1 MLSSCATKPIATL
14 GETKLPQASDPQS
27 APTPPPAVVTLPTVG
42 GDVEKCTSGPVV
54 NGQMVCPPKE
64 NLTFKC
70 LNCDAREK
78 IIMTWMQKRANQ
90 VIKLQCFSDHFT
102 DEKYRSQLIQ
112 TNGLTRKQVA
122 EKIKSAVHEIP
133 IKMYDGRKGVYGYT
147 YPNDPTI
154 YLNRYYRTQ
163 WDYDNGYWSIDA
175 EVSNA
180 VHEAT
185 HKMGFEHDY
194 RRTSRRPY
202 SVPYTANF
210 AVDECIHEL
219 Q

>member
-42 GDVEKCTSGPVV
+42 GDVAEK
-54 NGQMVCPPKE
+54 
-64 NLTFKC
+64 LTFKC
-70 LNCDAREK
+70 LNCDKREQ

-102 DEKYRSQLIQ
+102 ETKYRSQLIQ

-122 EKIKSAVHEIP
+122 EKIKAAVIEIP
-133 IKMYDGRKGVYGYT
+133 VKMYDGRKGVYGYT

-185 HKMGFEHDY
+185 HKMGFSHDY
-194 RRTSRRPY
+194 RNTSRRPF
-202 SVPYTANF
+202 SVPYSANA
-210 AVDECIHEL
+210 AVDACIGEL
-219 Q
+219 D